1 MKLKV
6 HIVIFF
12 HFFFMSLISGCALM
26 GINERAPTVSDL
38 IDIPLT
44 PFHWQVVYGQPGN
57 IKFQYLQT
65 KDLYLQSENE
75 QAADKT
81 SAALLILN
89 FGLQRPFRNFIL
101 EVEATTVKQFRP
113 HLKNDWEVFWLF
125 TNYRIG
131 QDEKKE
137 TNYFLA
143 KPNSGVELG
152 KAFSEVGQTFLST
165 KDNQS
170 FSIGK
175 KMKYL
180 FVKNDHQYTVYL
192 NDRRAINY
200 YHQSGEM
207 KIYDH
212 AGTIGLYV
220 EDAAVIVHRVGIK
233 VLDE

>member
-1 MKLKV
+1 M
-6 HIVIFF
+6 IQIFVVF
-12 HFFFMSLISGCALM
+12 WMSGCAFM
-26 GINERAPTVSDL
+26 GINERAPAVSDL
-38 IDIPLT
+38 IDVPLT
-44 PFHWQVVYGQPGN
+44 PFHWQVVYGKPGN

-65 KDLYLQSENE
+65 KDLFLQSENV

-101 EVEATTVKQFRP
+101 EVEATTLKQFRP
-113 HLKNDWEVFWLF
+113 HLKNDWEVFWVF

-131 QDEKKE
+131 KDEKKE

-165 KDNQS
+165 KDNQR
-170 FSIGK
+170 FAIGK

-192 NDRRAINY
+192 NDRKAINY

-220 EDAAVIVHRVGIK
+220 EDAAVLVHRVALK
-233 VLDE
+233 VLD